1 MSIFH
6 YLSLKMGVVSSG
18 EAATLSMNPHLFS
31 NIDMMF
37 WSRLAKVTWD
47 SFSALTVIKFNY

>member
-1 MSIFH
+1 VD
-6 YLSLKMGVVSSG
+6 LGGADLPNADLRG
-18 EAATLSMNPHLFS
+18 ATLSMNPHFFS
-31 NIDMMF
+31 NVDMMF